1 MQIKRSCHAHG
12 HSKRD
17 SIFLVARRTEGHS
30 PCREK
35 LRGAVGCN
43 NAKMLLVYR
52 HLPNMTPE
60 SASESAAVDKMGSL
74 FFAWGKTPTLE
85 TTPHRFPTVTGEQGA
100 PQLRRIKIQ
109 KLETETRSTE
119 DDDPRETA
127 DLCPE
132 RRRVGED
139 GRPRGG
145 GGGDGSS
152 HGWKKGGRPAG
163 GRMDQRKEQGPPPPP
178 SPPPVVLVARER
190 ERERERE
197 RGMSAFLL
205 QGGGGGGGV
214 ASRLVSIDHRRWNPL
229 RRPRPAA
236 SEQSTLLSTA
246 DAHFLCL
253 WNDHLPLSPFARS
266 RRKRGGRR

>member
-1 MQIKRSCHAHG
+1 MPMVTQREIQF
-12 HSKRD
+12 
-17 SIFLVARRTEGHS
+17 FLSREGLKGIH
-30 PCREK
+30 RVVRK

-197 RGMSAFLL
+197 RNECFFIA
-205 QGGGGGGGV
+205 
-214 ASRLVSIDHRRWNPL
+214 
-229 RRPRPAA
+229 
-236 SEQSTLLSTA
+236 
-246 DAHFLCL
+246 
-253 WNDHLPLSPFARS
+253 
-266 RRKRGGRR
+266 GGRRRRRRRQSPREYRPPSMESTPSSSCRSERAEHPPQHCRRPFPMSLERPSPSVPIRP

>member
-1 MQIKRSCHAHG
+1 MPMVTQREIQF
-12 HSKRD
+12 
-17 SIFLVARRTEGHS
+17 FLSREGLKGIH
-30 PCREK
+30 RVVRK

-145 GGGDGSS
+145 GGGGGDGSS
-152 HGWKKGGRPAG
+152 HGCKKGGWPG
-163 GRMDQRKEQGPPPPP
+163 GGWISGK
-178 SPPPVVLVARER
+178 SKTTTSSSSSSSSKRER

-205 QGGGGGGGV
+205 QGEGGGGGG

-229 RRPRPAA
+229 RRPRAAA